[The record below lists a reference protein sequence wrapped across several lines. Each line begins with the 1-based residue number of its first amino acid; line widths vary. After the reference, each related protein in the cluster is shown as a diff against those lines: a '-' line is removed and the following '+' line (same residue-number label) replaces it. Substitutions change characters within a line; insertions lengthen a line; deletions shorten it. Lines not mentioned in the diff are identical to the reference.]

1 MTLRLKLITISILA
15 LGIFLLACKDQES
28 PKVEIE
34 SSKYELVWADEF
46 NYAGL
51 PDPTKWGYDVGDACD
66 LPCGCGWGNQELQY
80 YTKDRL
86 ENARVED
93 GHLTIELR
101 KEKMETRDYS
111 SARLV
116 TKNKGDWKY
125 GRFEFRARIDRSLGS
140 WAAIWMLPTDNEYG
154 GWPNSGE
161 IDIMEYVGWNQDSI
175 LATAHTG
182 AYNHIMGTHKGSS
195 LGITDAHKTFHNYVL
210 EWTEDS
216 YEVFIDDDLVF
227 SFKNEGTGHMAWPF
241 DKDFHLIFNIAFGG
255 NLGGRKGIDPNFQSS
270 KMEIDYV
277 RVFQKKT
284 REIGMKR

>member
-1 MTLRLKLITISILA
+1 
-15 LGIFLLACKDQES
+15 
-28 PKVEIE
+28 
-34 SSKYELVWADEF
+34 LVWADEF
-46 NYAGL
+46 NYTGL
-51 PDPTKWGYDVGDACD
+51 PDPEKWGYDVGDACE

-93 GHLTIELR
+93 GHLTIELL

-125 GRFEFRARIDRSLGS
+125 GRFEFRARIERSLGS

-182 AYNHIMGTHKGSS
+182 AYNHMIGTHKGSS
-195 LGITDAHKTFHNYVL
+195 LKITDAHKTFHNYVL
-210 EWTEDS
+210 EWDEDS
-216 YEVFIDDDLVF
+216 YEVFIDNDLVF
-227 SFKNEGTGHMAWPF
+227 SFENEGTGSMAWPF

-255 NLGGRKGIDPNFQSS
+255 NLGGRKGIDPNFKSS

-277 RVFQKKT
+277 RVFQKKNM
-284 REIGMKR
+284 ELSIKE